1 MSWWGLLQGENWFG
15 SSTIE
20 VFEGKIDTT
29 ISMPSTGGLMD
40 FQIAFLDPWETRTIG
55 GLELPLF
62 IVDAEAP
69 IILDS
74 SIEELSRYHL
84 DDVGIGVNI
93 DEDVSWS
100 GLLNLTCRVS
110 STELTWEAITI
121 SLEPSNVFQGRTLFS
136 FTFDFSG
143 QGDPSL
149 LSPEAQ
155 LDCWAAG
162 YDDSGWPL
170 SFTT

>member
-1 MSWWGLLQGENWFG
+1 MERLQ
-15 SSTIE
+15 
-20 VFEGKIDTT
+20 
-29 ISMPSTGGLMD
+29 L
-40 FQIAFLDPWETRTIG
+40 
-55 GLELPLF
+55 
-62 IVDAEAP
+62 
-69 IILDS
+69 ILDS

-162 YDDSGWPL
+162 I
-170 SFTT
+170 